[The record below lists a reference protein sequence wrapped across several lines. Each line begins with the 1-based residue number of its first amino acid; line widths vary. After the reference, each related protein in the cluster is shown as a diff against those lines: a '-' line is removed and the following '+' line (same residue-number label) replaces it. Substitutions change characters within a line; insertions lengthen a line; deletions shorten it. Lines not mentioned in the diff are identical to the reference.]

1 MMECDVDG
9 LERATVSAVAPEV
22 LEELPGWLLPMDSG
36 TVGRARSAV
45 PLSHPKTNQDQTT
58 QLAQLSQIEDIYF
71 CQGRQPA
78 FRLPDIATHLH
89 AALGVKGYQRTEPSL
104 VMVGNISDLARTP
117 VSAHSRVAPVQILV
131 RHQATP
137 DWAAV
142 FLGPGFDPAD
152 GQHRIRNLSRATG
165 TVFVCAQV
173 HGETVACG
181 VGSFGHGWLGVHGL
195 RTARAHRGRGFARDV
210 LRSLALLAHG
220 QNVERVFLQVGAGNA
235 SAQALYRTAG
245 LSLAWPYAYWRCE
258 D

>member
-1 MMECDVDG
+1 MKECDVEG

-22 LEELPGWLLPMDSG
+22 VAELPGWLLPMDSG
-36 TVGRARSAV
+36 TMGRARSAV
-45 PLSHPKTNQDQTT
+45 PLSHSNTDLAQAT
-58 QLAQLSQIEDIYF
+58 QLAQLSQIEDIYL

-78 FRLPDIATHLH
+78 FRLPDTTTHLH
-89 AALGVKGYQRTEPSL
+89 AALGAKGYQRTEPSL
-104 VMVGNISDLARTP
+104 VMVGNISDLTRTP

-142 FLGPGFDPAD
+142 FLGPGFDLAD

-165 TVFVCAQV
+165 TVFVSAQV

-210 LRSLALLAHG
+210 LRSLGQVAHD
-220 QNVERVFLQVGAGNA
+220 QNVGRVFLQVGAGNA
-235 SAQALYRTAG
+235 SALALYRKAG
-245 LSLAWPYAYWRCE
+245 LSLAWPYAYWRCKS
-258 D
+258 